1 MSCFQRSHTAPA
13 HVSFLAGP
21 HRSRACFVFSGPS
34 PLTIEIA
41 CLFNMFLAV
50 PITAYSRFSGPLTA
64 HRSSSGA
71 LTAHHL
77 CHSSLADQ
85 QLLLSLFCSAVLATA
100 HAVPTRLTLF
110 PIALKLFKHKLQRKK
125 DTAEAQERK
134 RRRQA
139 SHERILHFVG
149 MHGVPDA
156 SIVNIIDALRGE
168 PELFYDIKSQGSVS
182 RHIHEFLDTVAETT
196 TLRLR
201 DDEGHEE
208 DCMWTYASTRK
219 LLQHFVRECPSF
231 AEMFFEALRASP
243 NGPLSPWHLIFY
255 VDEIVIGAQL
265 KKKRPTSARYMHSMP
280 LFASLDHRFSV
291 ARTRG
296 CHLVS

>member
-1 MSCFQRSHTAPA
+1 M
-13 HVSFLAGP
+13 
-21 HRSRACFVFSGPS
+21 
-34 PLTIEIA
+34 
-41 CLFNMFLAV
+41 
-50 PITAYSRFSGPLTA
+50 
-64 HRSSSGA
+64 
-71 LTAHHL
+71 
-77 CHSSLADQ
+77 
-85 QLLLSLFCSAVLATA
+85 
-100 HAVPTRLTLF
+100 
-110 PIALKLFKHKLQRKK
+110 
-125 DTAEAQERK
+125 AEAQERK

-139 SHERILHFVG
+139 SHEQILHFVG

-156 SIVNIIDALRGE
+156 SIVSIIDALRGE
-168 PELFYDIKSQGSVS
+168 PELFYDIKSQEQVS

-255 VDEIVIGAQL
+255 VEETVIGAQL
-265 KKKRPTSARYMHSMP
+265 KKKKANFRKIHTFYASFRELGPQILCREDAWLPLGVLRSCKASMVVGN
-280 LFASLDHRFSV
+280 LSRVSRVLLNDVFGGVDCLSTAGVELDFPGLAMCWV
-291 ARTRG
+291 TRR
-296 CHLVS
+296 L

>member
-21 HRSRACFVFSGPS
+21 HRS
-34 PLTIEIA
+34 

-110 PIALKLFKHKLQRKK
+110 PIALKLLKHKLQR
-125 DTAEAQERK
+125 DMAEAQERK
-134 RRRQA
+134 RRR
-139 SHERILHFVG
+139 HERILHFVG

-156 SIVNIIDALRGE
+156 AIVSIIDALRGD
-168 PELFYDIKSQGSVS
+168 PELFSDIKSNEQVS

-231 AEMFFEALRASP
+231 AEMFFEALRAS
-243 NGPLSPWHLIFY
+243 
-255 VDEIVIGAQL
+255 A
-265 KKKRPTSARYMHSMP
+265 K
-280 LFASLDHRFSV
+280 
-291 ARTRG
+291 
-296 CHLVS
+296 

>member
-1 MSCFQRSHTAPA
+1 MRSLPSWPTVPRRSSAFYIFCLHCITPAPVLFSAVPHRSRACFVFSGSSPLPRMSCFQRSHTAPA

-110 PIALKLFKHKLQRKK
+110 PIALKLLKHQLQRKK
-125 DTAEAQERK
+125 RHGGSAGT
-134 RRRQA
+134 QA
-139 SHERILHFVG
+139 K
-149 MHGVPDA
+149 A
-156 SIVNIIDALRGE
+156 
-168 PELFYDIKSQGSVS
+168 
-182 RHIHEFLDTVAETT
+182 
-196 TLRLR
+196 
-201 DDEGHEE
+201 
-208 DCMWTYASTRK
+208 
-219 LLQHFVRECPSF
+219 PSK
-231 AEMFFEALRASP
+231 P
-243 NGPLSPWHLIFY
+243 
-255 VDEIVIGAQL
+255 
-265 KKKRPTSARYMHSMP
+265 
-280 LFASLDHRFSV
+280 
-291 ARTRG
+291 
-296 CHLVS
+296 

>member
-1 MSCFQRSHTAPA
+1 
-13 HVSFLAGP
+13 
-21 HRSRACFVFSGPS
+21 
-34 PLTIEIA
+34 
-41 CLFNMFLAV
+41 MFLAV
-50 PITAYSRFSGPLTA
+50 PITAYSRFSGPLIA

-110 PIALKLFKHKLQRKK
+110 PIALKPFKHKLQRKRVM
-125 DTAEAQERK
+125 AEAQERK

-168 PELFYDIKSQGSVS
+168 PELFYDIKKSRASQPPHPRVLGYGG
-182 RHIHEFLDTVAETT
+182 RDYDAETQ
-196 TLRLR
+196 R
-201 DDEGHEE
+201 
-208 DCMWTYASTRK
+208 
-219 LLQHFVRECPSF
+219 
-231 AEMFFEALRASP
+231 
-243 NGPLSPWHLIFY
+243 
-255 VDEIVIGAQL
+255 
-265 KKKRPTSARYMHSMP
+265 
-280 LFASLDHRFSV
+280 
-291 ARTRG
+291 
-296 CHLVS
+296 